1 MTDPE
6 NRIDIIEDRTLWK
19 GWSHLRKLV
28 FDYRKQNGETARLS
42 WEVFDRGHAVAVLLY
57 HAERGTTLLVRQFR
71 MPAHL
76 MGDTPFLL
84 EVPAGMTDGEDSETA
99 ARREVLEET
108 GYRLRDLTFLFSS
121 YMSPG
126 AVTEKLHFYAAT
138 VTDADRIAA
147 GGGLAE
153 ENEDLELV
161 EIPLPQAIA
170 MIGTGEIVDAK
181 TIMLLQWAALNLAE

>member
-1 MTDPE
+1 MKIADE
-6 NRIDIIEDRTLWK
+6 KRIEIVEDKTLWK

-28 FDYRKQNGETARLS
+28 FDYRKQDGETARLS

-57 HAERGTTLLVRQFR
+57 HAGRGTTLLVRQFR
-71 MPAHL
+71 MPAHI

-84 EVPAGMTDGEDSETA
+84 EVPAGMTDGEETEKA

-108 GYRLRDLTFLFSS
+108 GYAVKTLKFLFSS

-126 AVTEKLHFYAAT
+126 AVTEKLHFYAAE
-138 VTDADRIAA
+138 VTDAEKVAA

-161 EIPLPQAIA
+161 ELPLSQAIA
-170 MIGTGEIVDAK
+170 MIDSGEIVDAK
-181 TIMLLQWAALNLAE
+181 TIMLLQWAALHL